1 MRTSKRTQILDAATR
16 VVQREGVKSVTF
28 DSVAAEA
35 GLTKGGL
42 LYHFASRDDLIQAI
56 HQHLADRWEADLVAA
71 AGKPAAEATRD
82 ERLAA
87 YTRVAIQSATRA
99 ELLLMLEGSTNTGH
113 AAVWEAVTERWAPPP
128 PPAPAPASAPAPAPA
143 SATDDPAALDRFIL
157 RLAADGLWLYESLTS
172 DRLDPAM
179 RQAVA
184 ERIADALDQ

>member
-99 ELLLMLEGSTNTGH
+99 ELLLMLEGSTNTAH

-128 PPAPAPASAPAPAPA
+128 PPPPASASA
-143 SATDDPAALDRFIL
+143 SASADPAALDRFIL

>member
-1 MRTSKRTQILDAATR
+1 MRTSKRTQILEAATR

-42 LYHFASRDDLIQAI
+42 LYHFASRDDLVRAI

-71 AGKPAAEATRD
+71 AGKPAAEATRE

-87 YTRVAIQSATRA
+87 YTRVAVQSATRA
-99 ELLLMLEGSTNTGH
+99 ELLVMLEGSTNPAH

-128 PPAPAPASAPAPAPA
+128 APTAG
-143 SATDDPAALDRFIL
+143 DRAALDRFIV
-157 RLAADGLWLYESLTS
+157 RLAADGLWLYDSLTAEG
-172 DRLDPAM
+172 LDPDM
-179 RQAVA
+179 RRAVA
-184 ERIADALDQ
+184 DRIADALARHDG

>member
-1 MRTSKRTQILDAATR
+1 MRTSKRSQILEAATR

-42 LYHFASRDDLIQAI
+42 LYHFATRGDLVLAI

-71 AGKPAAEATRD
+71 AGKPATEATRD

-99 ELLLMLEGSTNTGH
+99 ELLLMLEGSTNAAH
-113 AAVWEAVTERWAPPP
+113 SAVWEAVTERWAPPP
-128 PPAPAPASAPAPAPA
+128 APAG
-143 SATDDPAALDRFIL
+143 DDPAALDRFIV
-157 RLAADGLWLYESLTS
+157 RLAADGLWLYDSLTS
-172 DRLDPAM
+172 QQLTPETR
-179 RQAVA
+179 RAVA
-184 ERIADALDQ
+184 ERIADALTRDGGSDEEE

>member
-99 ELLLMLEGSTNTGH
+99 ELLLMLEGSTNTAH
-113 AAVWEAVTERWAPPP
+113 AAVWEAVTERWAPH
-128 PPAPAPASAPAPAPA
+128 PASAPAST
-143 SATDDPAALDRFIL
+143 SADPAALDRFIL

>member
-99 ELLLMLEGSTNTGH
+99 ELLLMLEGSTNTAH
-113 AAVWEAVTERWAPPP
+113 AAVWKAVTERWAPPP
-128 PPAPAPASAPAPAPA
+128 PPPPASAPAST
-143 SATDDPAALDRFIL
+143 SADPAALDRFIL